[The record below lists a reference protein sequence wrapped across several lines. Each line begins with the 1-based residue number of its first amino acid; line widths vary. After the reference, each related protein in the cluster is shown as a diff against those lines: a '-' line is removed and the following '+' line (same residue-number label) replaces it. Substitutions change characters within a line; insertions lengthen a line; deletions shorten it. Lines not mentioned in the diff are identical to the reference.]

1 MLFSM
6 QILLFLYLLLALF
19 LFISWTKIRNKALR
33 LTSFCLSNKYTLYLA
48 FNLTYCMLLMLY
60 TNAVGVF
67 LWCCTAW
74 CISFPFLVYLP
85 LAIYCF
91 TTGKNWVFGNWVCL
105 HIKIFFFF
113 LWVLWE
119 MSCLESLRQYFLVF
133 IHVTLFYKWIL
144 ISDVLLHLMLNK
156 SDFHFEK
163 WNCVSENVM

>member
-60 TNAVGVF
+60 TNAVRVF

-105 HIKIFFFF
+105 HIKIIFFSCESYEKCPAWRVSDSIF
-113 LWVLWE
+113 L
-119 MSCLESLRQYFLVF
+119 CLFMLLYF
-133 IHVTLFYKWIL
+133 
-144 ISDVLLHLMLNK
+144 ISGYWFLM
-156 SDFHFEK
+156 
-163 WNCVSENVM
+163 CCYT